1 MVNLVGLICKIEDHV
16 DLSLEEQSM
25 SQASLFF
32 RFGHPRLK
40 EVEQQISIQALS
52 CQYGTEPACL
62 NLSLQK
68 CK

>member
-1 MVNLVGLICKIEDHV
+1 MVNPVGLICKIEDHV

-32 RFGHPRLK
+32 RFDLPHSK
-40 EVEQQISIQALS
+40 KVEQRINIQVLS
-52 CQYGTEPACL
+52 CQYGIELACL
-62 NLSLQK
+62 NLLQQK